1 MTLLEKVY
9 AFGHENIRCTHT
21 TTIEITKDS
30 FLTNKG
36 TCILGI
42 KSSKACFDLSPE
54 IKEKI
59 KKGKRIT
66 ILIKVGEYTDTFY
79 GYGHKD
85 LTLLSKKDMVFRKS
99 EFICDRTVL
108 IKCSKSSND
117 LNRKLIKNLNTP
129 KKKIS
134 IIFKESDSDGRSRE

>member
-1 MTLLEKVY
+1 MTILEKIS
-9 AFGHENIRCTHT
+9 AFGHENIQCTHS

-42 KSSKACFDLSPE
+42 KSSKACFDLNSKV
-54 IKEKI
+54 KEKI
-59 KKGKRIT
+59 KLGKKFT
-66 ILIKVGEYTDTFY
+66 IVIKVGNYSDTFN
-79 GYGHKD
+79 GYGHQD
-85 LTLLSKKDMVFRKS
+85 LTLSSKKDMVFRKS

-108 IKCSKSSND
+108 INCSKSSNE
-117 LNRKLIKNLNTP
+117 LNRQLIEKLNTT
-129 KKKIS
+129 KKKVS